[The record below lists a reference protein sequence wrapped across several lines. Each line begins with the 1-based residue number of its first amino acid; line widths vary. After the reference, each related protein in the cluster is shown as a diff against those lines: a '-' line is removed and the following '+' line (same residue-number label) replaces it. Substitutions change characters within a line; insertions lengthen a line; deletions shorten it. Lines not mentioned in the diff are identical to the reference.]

1 MKADEKRVQVI
12 FHRLG
17 MPGDVLIQR
26 LQAIKEQ
33 AFNDTKQL
41 TTANLSW
48 NLQKDARLLSLG
60 KFINVCERTQF
71 GLYILGKM
79 LDDDWYQ
86 SNMANETQQDPDYKM
101 ILTVEFE
108 KSLKYGF
115 GMSLFTLIES
125 SFRIFLRA
133 VDPTACKGAT
143 TTFDSIH
150 KSLLGFKQLNFP
162 AADKETIEALLVF
175 LRLIRNLIH
184 NDGVYFDEHGKDKTV
199 TYRGVQYQFYH
210 GKPVDFIYWDL
221 LLTLSDDIRWLL
233 VQVIS
238 HPRIANQSQVTDPF
252 MAYYTSAG

>member
-1 MKADEKRVQVI
+1 MKADEKRAQVI

-17 MPGDVLIQR
+17 MRGDTLIQR

-33 AFNDTKQL
+33 AFNDKQRL
-41 TTANLSW
+41 TAANPGW
-48 NLQKDARLLSLG
+48 NPQKDARLLSLG

-71 GLYILGKM
+71 GLHILGKM

-86 SNMANETQQDPDYKM
+86 SNMENETQQDPEYKM

-115 GMSLFTLIES
+115 GMSFFTVIES

-150 KSLLGFKQLNFP
+150 KSLLGSKQLNFP
-162 AADKETIEALLVF
+162 AADRQAAEELLEMI
-175 LRLIRNLIH
+175 RLVRNLIH
-184 NDGVYFDEHGKDKTV
+184 NDGVYFDEDGNGKTI
-199 TYRGVQYQFYH
+199 TYQEVQYQFYH
-210 GKPVDFIYWDL
+210 GKPVDFISWDL
-221 LLTLSDDIRWLL
+221 LLTLAEDIRRLL
-233 VQVIS
+233 IQVVS
-238 HPRIANQSQVTDPF
+238 HPKIAVQSEVTDPF
-252 MAYYTSAG
+252 MAYYT